1 MHRTPRLRRSSK
13 PSIIGA
19 ASVICDVRRHNTFW
33 RPDRTTIHNTTKRE
47 KIMKPQQLF
56 LLIFAS
62 TLALSGQC
70 ATNINL
76 FAGEF
81 AFPERFF
88 GVNPDTGQTTLIGT
102 TTSAFYPGLDF
113 SHNGVLYGSSS
124 TLYTVNTANGTATT
138 IGALP
143 DLLVSIAFGPGD
155 SLYGVSNDGE
165 TLYEIDPGTGL
176 SLRSVPLTGTIH
188 SSGTPFPGEIN
199 GIDFAPDGT
208 LYGIGFGLYRID
220 PHTGIASRITPLG
233 QEVSGDLFH
242 DLDFGTDGRLRSAS
256 FGLSPDGLSNLYTI
270 DPASGLG
277 QLVGSM
283 GVGIAGLASVPEPST
298 YSLLISGAALVF
310 MVRKWRGRSA
320 AYWVQGSRV
329 KVQG

>member
-1 MHRTPRLRRSSK
+1 
-13 PSIIGA
+13 
-19 ASVICDVRRHNTFW
+19 
-33 RPDRTTIHNTTKRE
+33 
-47 KIMKPQQLF
+47 MKPQQLF
-56 LLIFAS
+56 LLIFTS

-70 ATNINL
+70 ATDINL

-81 AFPERFF
+81 GFPERFF
-88 GVNPDTGQTTLIGT
+88 RVNPDTGQTTLIGT

-113 SHNGVLYGSSS
+113 RQDGVLYGSSS
-124 TLYTVNTANGTATT
+124 VLYTVNTADGTATT

-143 DLLVSIAFGPGD
+143 DLLVSIAFGPGN

-220 PHTGIASRITPLG
+220 PLTGIASRITPLG
-233 QEVSGDLFH
+233 QAVSGNLFN
-242 DLDFGTDGRLRSAS
+242 DLDFGTDGQLRSAS
-256 FGLSPDGLSNLYTI
+256 FDDLSNLYAI
-270 DPASGLG
+270 DPVSGLG
-277 QLVGSM
+277 QFVGSM

-298 YSLLISGAALVF
+298 YSLLISGIVLVF
-310 MVRKWRGRSA
+310 MVRKWRGRYA
-320 AYWVQGSRV
+320 A
-329 KVQG
+329 